1 MDPSIGRQ
9 HQLTVPRNQNVPLG
23 GRFREAFQRQ
33 PMNWREHISIDADR
47 MHGTPCLRGT
57 RVPVYVVL
65 DNLAAG
71 ERVEAI
77 LAAYPSL

>member
-1 MDPSIGRQ
+1 MD
-9 HQLTVPRNQNVPLG
+9 
-23 GRFREAFQRQ
+23 
-33 PMNWREHISIDADR
+33 WREHIWIDPDR

-71 ERVEAI
+71 GTEATILEEYASLRAEHICAAIAYASARAHERVVPIPA
-77 LAAYPSL
+77 